1 LKTKRYKILS
11 YFVRTPLLLGVLAF
25 LWGCENDIEKVK
37 ELTAKQDSAIVSARN
52 IEMIYTTK
60 GIYNVLMKAPLL
72 NRYIEEK
79 QKTYLEFPEGV
90 SLFFYDE
97 KGKVTSTLKAN
108 YSIYYEDEGKWIA
121 RYDVVAVND
130 KGETLNTEYLIW
142 LQKEATISSD
152 QFVKVSTADGIMYG
166 DGFESDQT
174 FSSYEIINS
183 RGEINFAENE

>member
-1 LKTKRYKILS
+1 MKTKPYNLLNI
-11 YFVRTPLLLGVLAF
+11 FVRTPLLLGVLVF

-108 YSIYYEDEGKWIA
+108 YSIYYEDEGRWIA

-142 LQKEATISSD
+142 LQKEKTISSD
-152 QFVKVSTADGIMYG
+152 QFVKVSTADGVLYG
-166 DGFESDQT
+166 DGFVSDQT
-174 FSSYEIINS
+174 FSSYEIINN
-183 RGEINFAENE
+183 RGEINFTENE

>member
-1 LKTKRYKILS
+1 MKTKPYHLLNL
-11 YFVRTPLLLGVLAF
+11 FVRTPLLLGVLVF
-25 LWGCENDIEKVK
+25 LWGCENNIEKVK

-97 KGKVTSTLKAN
+97 KGDVTSTLKAN
-108 YSIYYEDEGKWIA
+108 YSIYYEDEGRWIA

-142 LQKEATISSD
+142 LQKEAKISSD
-152 QFVKVSTADGIMYG
+152 QFVKVSTADGIIYG

-174 FSSYEIINS
+174 FSSWEVING
-183 RGEINFAENE
+183 RGVINMNNNE